1 MTKYLW
7 AAVAALGL
15 ALLGLGLLYRAEVR
29 TNAAQAVQLQVAAQA
44 LEGVAKQRKK
54 DLATLAARAVDNA
67 AQRVLLAQAQEAL
80 HTALQA
86 DLTWSNTSVPTG
98 VQKALRED
106 SDGSIPMPD

>member
-1 MTKYLW
+1 M
-7 AAVAALGL
+7 
-15 ALLGLGLLYRAEVR
+15 GLGLLYRTAVR
-29 TNAAQAVQLQVAAQA
+29 TNAAQAVQLQAATQA

-67 AQRVLLAQAQEAL
+67 AYRRKLAQAQEAL

-86 DLTWSNTSVPTG
+86 DSAWSNTSVPPS

-106 SDGSIPMPD
+106 SDGSIPVPD

>member
-7 AAVAALGL
+7 VAVAALGL
-15 ALLGLGLLYRAEVR
+15 ALLGLGLLYRTEVR
-29 TNAAQAVQLQVAAQA
+29 SNAAQAVQLQATTQA

-54 DLATLAARAVDNA
+54 DLATLAARAAENA
-67 AQRVLLAQAQEAL
+67 TQRVLLAQAQEAL

-86 DLTWSNTSVPTG
+86 DLAWSNTSVPTG

-106 SDGSIPMPD
+106 SDGSIPVPD